1 MTKRT
6 ISFLIVFVM
15 LVTAARVVAAQSD
28 EVQIKEVI
36 TTYVKML
43 NAGDADGVK
52 ELCMPDVVFM
62 PHGSPAQVGNKAV
75 HAFFR
80 DTLFGQVTIDIS
92 FDPVEV
98 VVLDGWAFARVEAT
112 GSDTFKDSGRSV
124 KIDNKAL
131 FIFRRA
137 DSGQWKFAR
146 LMWNMNGSEQ

>member
-1 MTKRT
+1 MSKR
-6 ISFLIVFVM
+6 ILSFLIVFVI
-15 LVTAARVVAAQSD
+15 LVAGARIVAAQSD

-43 NAGDADGVK
+43 NAGDADGVI
-52 ELCMPDVVFM
+52 ELFMPDVVFM
-62 PHGSPAQVGNKAV
+62 PHGSPAQVGSTAV

-80 DTLFGQVTIDIS
+80 DSLFGQGSIDIS

-112 GSDTFKDSGRSV
+112 GSDTSKDSGKSV

-137 DSGQWKFAR
+137 NSGQWKIAR
-146 LMWNMNGSEQ
+146 LMWNMNGREQ